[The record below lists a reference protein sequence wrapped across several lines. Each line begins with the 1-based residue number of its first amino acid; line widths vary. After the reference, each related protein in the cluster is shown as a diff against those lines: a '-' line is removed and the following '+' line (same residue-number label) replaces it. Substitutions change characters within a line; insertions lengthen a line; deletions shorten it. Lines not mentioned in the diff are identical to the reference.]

1 MIRINLLPYREERRK
16 ARRQQFYAMAGAVA
30 VLGVIIVIFVY
41 SAIAEYASAQEKRNA
56 YLKKEIASLNK
67 QISQI
72 KDLKDQTQALLA
84 RKNVIESLQQD
95 RAGAVRLIGELAKL
109 TPDGIYLKSIKQEG
123 QIVSLD
129 GYTQSNAKVSMYMK
143 VLEASPWFKNPNLIE
158 IKAVD
163 VGKKRLNEF
172 SMTVELVR
180 EGGEADNPNNTLGTP
195 NGKGASK

>member
-30 VLGVIIVIFVY
+30 VVGVVIVAFVY
-41 SAIAEYASAQEKRNA
+41 SAIAEYSNAQEKRNA
-56 YLKKEIASLNK
+56 YLKSEIASLNK

-72 KDLKDQTQALLA
+72 KDLKEQTQALLA

-95 RAGAVRLIGELAKL
+95 RAGAVRLIAELTKL

-143 VLEASPWFKNPNLIE
+143 ALEASPWFKSPNLIE

-172 SMTVELVR
+172 TMAVELVR
-180 EGGEADNPNNTLGTP
+180 EGNGADTPSAAGIP
-195 NGKGASK
+195 NGKGAEK